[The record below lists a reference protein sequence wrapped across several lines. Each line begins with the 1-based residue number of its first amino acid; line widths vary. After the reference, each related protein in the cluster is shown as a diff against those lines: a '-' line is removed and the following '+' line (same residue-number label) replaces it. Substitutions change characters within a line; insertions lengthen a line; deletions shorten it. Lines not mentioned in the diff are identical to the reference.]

1 MATAALVWSRVAW
14 RGVTVT
20 ARFHPL
26 RVFAG
31 QPLFLT
37 IKLANAKRLPIP
49 IARLSVWLPPGLQP
63 GDDDEPTTI
72 RGFRRRA
79 FVGGRREL
87 TFELPVRTRRRGAY
101 WVER

>member
-1 MATAALVWSRVAW
+1 MAGVALGHAGLLLWAGAIGAMATAALVWSRVAW

-72 RGFRRRA
+72 RGFRPWA
-79 FVGGRREL
+79 FGCG
-87 TFELPVRTRRRGAY
+87 
-101 WVER
+101 